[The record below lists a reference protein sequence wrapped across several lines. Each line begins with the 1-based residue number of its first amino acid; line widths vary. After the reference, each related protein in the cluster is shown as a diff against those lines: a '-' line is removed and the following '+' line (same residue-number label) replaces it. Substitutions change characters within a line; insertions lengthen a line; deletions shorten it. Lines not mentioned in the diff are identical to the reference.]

1 MSISAV
7 ETYFNSLI
15 ASASLP
21 TFLGEFDGTHDI
33 KRISNVKTIYKED
46 SCGVVPFRVT
56 DRQSGNLSQAPLSAS
71 SYVLLGGEPNKD
83 ITEARRNPVYRILG
97 GPLPTGSLV
106 LHLVAEDLF
115 PNYDHNASVTGGWT
129 DRSSAG
135 HILTADP
142 IAEFPGTATG
152 TKPIYRN
159 DSPKEYSNVK
169 FMGAQ
174 SYFAVEVADDHAL
187 ATMTNKIVYIIFNAA
202 ANNGTSTPGNQFT
215 VKTDASAQTTGA
227 LTVFAARNISGNI
240 DIKKMTT
247 YDTATDIKTGS
258 EATGDDFGITAD
270 TVASDSLQNELMAEM
285 YIYDFSSGTAH
296 TDAEMKINMNR
307 LFCKYLVTNPLS

>member
-1 MSISAV
+1 MLKQSIKKILVAV
-7 ETYFNSLI
+7 F
-15 ASASLP
+15 
-21 TFLGEFDGTHDI
+21 
-33 KRISNVKTIYKED
+33 
-46 SCGVVPFRVT
+46 PFRVT

-71 SYVLLGGEPNKD
+71 SYVSLGGEPNKD

-187 ATMTNKIVYIIFNAA
+187 ATMTNKVIYIVLMPTQIM
-202 ANNGTSTPGNQFT
+202 GHQ
-215 VKTDASAQTTGA
+215 
-227 LTVFAARNISGNI
+227 
-240 DIKKMTT
+240 
-247 YDTATDIKTGS
+247 
-258 EATGDDFGITAD
+258 
-270 TVASDSLQNELMAEM
+270 LQETNLQLRQ
-285 YIYDFSSGTAH
+285 I
-296 TDAEMKINMNR
+296 R
-307 LFCKYLVTNPLS
+307 LPKQLGY

>member
-1 MSISAV
+1 
-7 ETYFNSLI
+7 LI

-115 PNYDHNASVTGGWT
+115 PSYDHNASVTGGWT

-187 ATMTNKIVYIIFNAA
+187 ATMTNKVIYIVFNAD
-202 ANNGTSTPGNQFT
+202 ANNGTPTPGNQFT
-215 VKTDASAQTTGA
+215 IKTDSSAHTTGV
-227 LTVFAARNISGNI
+227 LTVFAARNISGDI

-258 EATGDDFGITAD
+258 EATGDDFGITANN
-270 TVASDSLQNELMAEM
+270 VVVDSLQNEMMAELL
-285 YIYDFSSGTAH
+285 IYDFSSGTAH
-296 TDAEMKINMNR
+296 TDEEMKINMNR